1 MKLKPSLI
9 KWLGQIDEVEK
20 VVVRFKVLEL
30 DSAELENAGLVAAL
44 AQENE
49 KYSYETVSAGKGMKF
64 KFAKIKLDINV
75 KEIIII

>member
-44 AQENE
+44 ARVREASRKRRTATSLWKRCHQE
-49 KYSYETVSAGKGMKF
+49 
-64 KFAKIKLDINV
+64 
-75 KEIIII
+75 